1 MRIITTD
8 KLYDYNYSVK
18 VINALKQ
25 NWKKKRSFSCI
36 GKPKE
41 KNMLLYINGCKAEYT
56 HPDKSKVYAQSGD
69 IIYTPINYEY
79 SVRFFDFEEGHYSIG
94 VNFFLYDED
103 NEPFILSNKIKIFN
117 PRSSSCSSL
126 FMKIDK
132 YSEAAIKRPSKMKAG
147 MYDILS
153 ILSERTRS
161 RNMNKEKFG
170 VISEGIN
177 YLEHNEEQALSISEV
192 AELCN
197 VSEIYFRRLFK
208 EYSGMSP
215 IKFRI
220 KGKIE
225 KAKLL
230 LEYENM
236 SVQEISDYLGFV
248 SPAYFTQQFKSI
260 EGVTP
265 SQYKNNIEEQVLKGE
280 LL

>member
-1 MRIITTD
+1 MRIISTD

-18 VINALKQ
+18 VVNALKQ
-25 NWKKKRSFSCI
+25 NWKNRRSFSCI
-36 GKPKE
+36 GQPKE
-41 KNMLLYINGCKAEYT
+41 KNMFLHINGCKAEYT
-56 HPDKSKVYAQSGD
+56 LLDNSKVYAQSGD
-69 IIYTPINYEY
+69 IVYTPLNYEY
-79 SVRFFDFEEGHYSIG
+79 SVRFFDFEEDHYNIG
-94 VNFFLYDED
+94 VNFFLYDQD
-103 NEPFILSNKIKIFN
+103 NEPFILSDKIIIFN

-126 FMKIDK
+126 FIKVDK
-132 YSEAAIKRPSKMKAG
+132 YSEAAIKRPSKMKAA

-161 RNMNKEKFG
+161 KNLHKEKFG

-177 YLEHNEEQALSISEV
+177 YLEHNEEQTLSISEI

-197 VSEIYFRRLFK
+197 VSEIYFRKLFK
-208 EYSGMSP
+208 EYSGISP

-236 SVQEISDYLGFV
+236 SMQEISDYLGFV
-248 SPAYFTQQFKSI
+248 SPAYFTQQFKAV
-260 EGVTP
+260 EGITP
-265 SQYKNNIEEQVLKGE
+265 SQYKKNIEE
-280 LL
+280 

>member
-1 MRIITTD
+1 MKIIFTE

-18 VINALKQ
+18 VLNALKQ
-25 NWKKKRSFSCI
+25 NWRQRRSFSCI

-41 KNMLLYINGCKAEYT
+41 KNMLLYISGCKAEYT
-56 HPDKSKVYAQSGD
+56 LCDGRKVYAQSGD
-69 IIYTPINYEY
+69 IIYTPLNYEY
-79 SVRFFDFEEGHYSIG
+79 KIRFFDFEESHYTIG
-94 VNFFLYDED
+94 VNFFLYDEE
-103 NEPFILSNKIKIFN
+103 NEPFILNDKIIVFN
-117 PRSSSCSSL
+117 PKSSSCSSL
-126 FMKIDK
+126 FVKVDK
-132 YSEAAIKRPSKMKAG
+132 YCEATIKRPSKMKAA

-153 ILSERTRS
+153 ILSERTRAK
-161 RNMNKEKFG
+161 NLHKEKYG

-177 YLEHNEEQALSISEV
+177 YLEHNEDQALSISEI

-197 VSEIYFRRLFK
+197 VSEIYFRKLFK

-236 SVQEISDYLGFV
+236 SMQEISDYLGFV
-248 SPAYFTQQFKSI
+248 SPAYFTQQFKSV
-260 EGVTP
+260 EGITP
-265 SQYKNNIEEQVLKGE
+265 SHYKKNIGNN
-280 LL
+280 

>member
-1 MRIITTD
+1 MRIIATD
-8 KLYDYNYSVK
+8 ELYDYNYSLE
-18 VINALKQ
+18 VINALKLDWR
-25 NWKKKRSFSCI
+25 NRRYFSCM

-56 HPDKSKVYAQSGD
+56 FPDKSKGYAQSGD
-69 IIYTPINYEY
+69 IVYTPINFEY
-79 SVRFFDFEEGHYSIG
+79 SVRFFDFEEGHYNIG
-94 VNFFLYDED
+94 VNFFLYDEV
-103 NEPFILSNKIKIFN
+103 NEPFILSDKIIIFN
-117 PRSSSCSSL
+117 PRSSIFASL
-126 FMKIDK
+126 FLKIDK
-132 YSEAAIKRPSKMKAG
+132 YSEAAIKRPSMMKAG

-153 ILSERTRS
+153 ILSEQTRS
-161 RNMNKEKFG
+161 RNLNKEKFG

-177 YLEHNEEQALSISEV
+177 YLEHNEEQTLSISEV

-197 VSEIYFRRLFK
+197 VSEIYFRKLFK

-220 KGKIE
+220 KSKIE

-236 SVQEISDYLGFV
+236 SVQEISDCLGFI

-260 EGVTP
+260 EGLTP
-265 SQYKNNIEEQVLKGE
+265 SMYKHSIRNTVEI
-280 LL
+280 

>member
-25 NWKKKRSFSCI
+25 NWRSRRSFSCI
-36 GKPKE
+36 GHPKE
-41 KNMLLYINGCKAEYT
+41 KNMFLYISGCKAEYT
-56 HPDKSKVYAQSGD
+56 LPDGSKTHAQSGD
-69 IIYTPINYEY
+69 IVYTPLNFEY
-79 SVRFFDFEEGHYSIG
+79 SVRFFDFEEAHYNIG
-94 VNFFLYDED
+94 VNFFLYDQH
-103 NEPFILSNKIKIFN
+103 NNPFILSDKIIVFN

-126 FMKIDK
+126 FVKLDK
-132 YSEAAIKRPSKMKAG
+132 YSEATIKRPSKMKAA

-161 RNMNKEKFG
+161 KNLSKEKFG

-177 YLEHNEEQALSISEV
+177 YLEHNEEQSLSISEI

-225 KAKLL
+225 KAKIL

-236 SVQEISDYLGFV
+236 SIQEISDYLGFV
-248 SPAYFTQQFKSI
+248 SLSYFTQQFKSV
-260 EGVTP
+260 EGITP
-265 SQYKNNIEEQVLKGE
+265 SQYKKLIEEE
-280 LL
+280 